1 MLIGVSRVNMLQC
14 RKMLIALLRIFEPPA
29 PNPSHFPFFEG
40 VVYHLNNS
48 RKLQKHR
55 NAGEPPLFFEKIQII
70 LFSPFHLFSEYL
82 EKVAGVENHNFPNF
96 RRPGNLNLIFIK
108 ELESFLA
115 IEDEVDL
122 GVGA

>member
-48 RKLQKHR
+48 RKLQKCL
-55 NAGEPPLFFEKIQII
+55 NASFPRRRESSFP
-70 LFSPFHLFSEYL
+70 SSFHLCWIPTPRM
-82 EKVAGVENHNFPNF
+82 G
-96 RRPGNLNLIFIK
+96 
-108 ELESFLA
+108 
-115 IEDEVDL
+115 EV
-122 GVGA
+122 GR